1 MAAGAG
7 GAEGEELRL
16 LSAVEAG
23 DVDGAPAVAEKSWRL
38 NFDGLRP
45 PEARQERPPRGLHHH
60 CLGVLGKSKTH
71 PWCLALLLYNTIRIH
86 GACFIDVGLGVS

>member
-1 MAAGAG
+1 MAAGGG

-23 DVDGAPAVAEKSWRL
+23 DVGGAPAAPDAAEKSWRL

-60 CLGVLGKSKTH
+60 CLGVLGK
-71 PWCLALLLYNTIRIH
+71 
-86 GACFIDVGLGVS
+86 